1 MSSYVVWANKG
12 GIGKS
17 TMTFQLACE
26 AAHANPDKEVFV
38 IDLSPQCDV
47 SRMLL
52 GGGHYGGENKIIQTM
67 QANPRRTIQAYL
79 LDCLNDVPSGIGWP
93 DPQNYIIEPNLVRDP
108 AAQKM
113 PSNLKLLCGDFD
125 LERTIQL
132 IDQFSQ
138 PPRRTG
144 RAPTGPEYSSY
155 LLTRSFLRNAVIE
168 LESIE
173 NNLVFVDTDPY
184 FNVVTTQM
192 GLVAADF
199 WISAYSPSS
208 QASQY
213 AVLRSV
219 EFMYEPNSGLKRFL
233 ADEKSRFPQPWFDN
247 RGGPMSAPKID
258 AALPYLLLANM
269 ANPYKRS
276 GSQSYATPQ
285 RLHEQTI
292 TQMRTDIL
300 AETAQYG
307 INNFKYHTHMWD
319 IRRLGLICDYNGIE
333 LQSLNLGSN
342 YAEPGSIRPYH
353 LNATGGTPG
362 QLGGYQSCLSSIAA
376 ML

>member
-26 AAHANPDKEVFV
+26 AAHANPTKNVFV

-67 QANPRRTIQAYL
+67 QANPRKTIQAYL

-93 DPQNYIIEPNLVRDP
+93 DPRNYIVDPNTVRDP
-108 AAQKM
+108 AAQAI

-132 IDQFSQ
+132 IDQFPQ

-155 LLTRSFLRNAVIE
+155 LLTRSFLRHAVIE
-168 LESIE
+168 LEKDEDSLI
-173 NNLVFVDTDPY
+173 FVDTDPY

-192 GLVAADF
+192 GLAAADC

-219 EFMYEPNSGLKRFL
+219 EFMYEPSSGLRKFIS
-233 ADEKSRFPQPWFDN
+233 DEKARYPRPWFDN
-247 RGGPMSAPKID
+247 RGRPMLAPDISA
-258 AALPYLLLANM
+258 ASPYLLLANM

-276 GSQSYATPQ
+276 GNQSYTTPQ
-285 RLHEQTI
+285 RLHAQTI
-292 TQMRTDIL
+292 AQMSVDINT
-300 AETAQYG
+300 ETTQYG
-307 INNFKYHTHMWD
+307 ISNFQHHTHMWD

-333 LQSLNLGSN
+333 LNSLSLGAN
-342 YAEPGSIRPYH
+342 YAEPGSIRRYH
-353 LNATGGTPG
+353 LSATGGTPG
-362 QLGGYQSCLSSIAA
+362 QLVGYQSCLSSIAA
-376 ML
+376 LL